1 MNNQKQFRLSVVLLL
16 VVTISIV
23 LSFGGSAKAATS
35 DVLDQE
41 QTSYSGNVWVN
52 SDYPRYQTFTPFY
65 SGQLSKID
73 ICIFDSMSSPGALK
87 VSIYNEGDLSTP
99 LGSVQLASFG
109 SGWTSVDFSSILPYL
124 TRETMYRMVVST
136 EYGGGA
142 GFGWFTSHNDAYS
155 RGYSPANGSDFA
167 FKTYMIPD
175 YALSPAESQVTIN
188 NTSLVADGTSQ
199 TTVTI
204 QLKDAQG
211 NNITTGGET
220 VTIAS
225 SVGTVSAVTDHNNG
239 SYTATLTAPT
249 TIGTGSINASVGG
262 RTIPTTASVQFVS
275 GPPSLAKSTVTV
287 NDSSLLADGTSQTT
301 VTVKLKDAQGNDVTT
316 GGATVSISSTL
327 GIIGTVTT
335 HNNGT
340 YTATL
345 TAPSTVG
352 TSILSATVNG
362 NAIAA
367 TTSVQF
373 IPKPAQ
379 TVVASVA
386 SNTPTVGS
394 NNMITL
400 SVKNALGDIDTTFNG
415 IKNVT
420 ILGYNQAP
428 NGSFGNV
435 NGEPLTSSS
444 QVVAI
449 GFTNGIATAN
459 LKLNAATTQSIEF
472 SVLGVNT
479 ASSNSVTIT
488 PVAGSA
494 ASMKVTT
501 ALKAPTM
508 NGGLFSQQPV
518 VTLYDAY
525 ENVSVN
531 DYTKIITVAK
541 KDAGAWTL
549 TGTLTAKAN
558 AGIVSFS
565 DLGSVNSANVS
576 GAQLS
581 FDATGLGQITSSG
594 VTLLPKQLT
603 VSFDATGGSP
613 VGDLTI
619 SYDEKINAP
628 TTPSKTGYTFAG
640 WYKDA
645 TLTSEWDFAAE
656 SVTEDTTLYGKWD
669 ANSYTMTFHT
679 NGGTAVAPT
688 SATYGEKATAPTAP
702 TKTGYTFAGWYKDAT
717 LTSEWDFAAE
727 TVTEDTTLY
736 GKWDANSYTM
746 TFHTNG
752 GTAVAPILATY
763 GEKATAPTAPTKT
776 GYTFAGW
783 YKDATLTTEW
793 NFATETVTEDTTL
806 YGKWAINSYTVTFN
820 TNGGTTVAPV
830 TITYDKKITKPA
842 APTKVGHTF
851 AGWYKSDT
859 LTTQWD
865 FLIDVVTKDT
875 ALYAKWFVNSSS
887 GSDGQSSTPTT
898 PSVPEN
904 PKTPSKEPSNPVETP
919 HTEPSKPETEA
930 QDIIFSDVP
939 KTHWAWEMIQ
949 DMTRKGIITGYPD
962 KTFRPN
968 DYIKRQHIAIMFTR
982 AFELEAIRET
992 VSFKDVLPS
1001 HPYYEAIT
1009 KLYQAGIVDGSNGE
1023 FHPDAFLT
1031 RAQMAKVLVEALQL
1045 TPNGISHFKDVPPT
1059 HWSYNY
1065 IATLQQE
1072 GIALGDDGYFK
1083 PNDPLTRAQFVA
1095 LMYRAMNR

>member
-1 MNNQKQFRLSVVLLL
+1 M
-16 VVTISIV
+16 
-23 LSFGGSAKAATS
+23 
-35 DVLDQE
+35 
-41 QTSYSGNVWVN
+41 
-52 SDYPRYQTFTPFY
+52 
-65 SGQLSKID
+65 
-73 ICIFDSMSSPGALK
+73 
-87 VSIYNEGDLSTP
+87 
-99 LGSVQLASFG
+99 
-109 SGWTSVDFSSILPYL
+109 
-124 TRETMYRMVVST
+124 
-136 EYGGGA
+136 
-142 GFGWFTSHNDAYS
+142 
-155 RGYSPANGSDFA
+155 
-167 FKTYMIPD
+167 
-175 YALSPAESQVTIN
+175 
-188 NTSLVADGTSQ
+188 
-199 TTVTI
+199 TI

-394 NNMITL
+394 DNMITL

-449 GFTNGIATAN
+449 DFTNGIATAN

-501 ALKAPTM
+501 DLKAPTI

-565 DLGSVNSANVS
+565 DLGSVNAANVS

-619 SYDEKINAP
+619 SYDDKIN
-628 TTPSKTGYTFAG
+628 
-640 WYKDA
+640 
-645 TLTSEWDFAAE
+645 
-656 SVTEDTTLYGKWD
+656 
-669 ANSYTMTFHT
+669 
-679 NGGTAVAPT
+679 
-688 SATYGEKATAPTAP
+688 
-702 TKTGYTFAGWYKDAT
+702 
-717 LTSEWDFAAE
+717 
-727 TVTEDTTLY
+727 
-736 GKWDANSYTM
+736 
-746 TFHTNG
+746 
-752 GTAVAPILATY
+752 
-763 GEKATAPTAPTKT
+763 APTAPTKT

-793 NFATETVTEDTTL
+793 DFATETVTEDTTL

-904 PKTPSKEPSNPVETP
+904 PKTPSNEPSNPVETP

>member
-1 MNNQKQFRLSVVLLL
+1 MNNQKQFQLSVVLLL

-87 VSIYNEGDLSTP
+87 VSIYNEEDLSTP

-124 TRETMYRMVVST
+124 MRETMYRMVVST

-155 RGYSPANGSDFA
+155 RGYSAGIESDFT

-175 YALSPAESQVTIN
+175 YALSPTESQVTIN
-188 NTSLVADGTSQ
+188 NTSLVANGTSQ

-211 NNITTGGET
+211 NNITTGGEA

-239 SYTATLTAPT
+239 TYTATLTAPT
-249 TIGTGSINASVGG
+249 TIGTGSISASVGG
-262 RTIPTTASVQFVS
+262 SAIPTTASVQFVS

-459 LKLNAATTQSIEF
+459 LKLNAAMTQSIEF

-565 DLGSVNSANVS
+565 DLGSVNSPNVS

-628 TTPSKTGYTFAG
+628 TTP
-640 WYKDA
+640 
-645 TLTSEWDFAAE
+645 
-656 SVTEDTTLYGKWD
+656 
-669 ANSYTMTFHT
+669 
-679 NGGTAVAPT
+679 
-688 SATYGEKATAPTAP
+688 

-752 GTAVAPILATY
+752 GTAIAPTSATY

-776 GYTFAGW
+776 GYTFASW
-783 YKDATLTTEW
+783 YKDATLTNKW
-793 NFATETVTEDTTL
+793 DFATETVTEDTTL

-887 GSDGQSSTPTT
+887 GSDGQSFTPTT
-898 PSVPEN
+898 RSVPEN

-968 DYIKRQHIAIMFTR
+968 DYIKRQHIAIMFAR

>member
-1 MNNQKQFRLSVVLLL
+1 MNNQKQFQLSVVLLL

-23 LSFGGSAKAATS
+23 LFFGGSAKAATS

-41 QTSYSGNVWVN
+41 QTSYSSNIWVN

-73 ICIFDSMSSPGALK
+73 IGIMDRFGSPGALK
-87 VSIYNEGDLSTP
+87 VSIYKEGDLSTP
-99 LGSVQLASFG
+99 LGSAQLASFG

-136 EYGGGA
+136 ENGGSA
-142 GFGWFTSHNDAYS
+142 GFGWFTSNYDAYS
-155 RGYSPANGSDFA
+155 RGYSSGFGIDFT

-316 GGATVSISSTL
+316 GGATVSILSTL

-628 TTPSKTGYTFAG
+628 TTP
-640 WYKDA
+640 
-645 TLTSEWDFAAE
+645 
-656 SVTEDTTLYGKWD
+656 
-669 ANSYTMTFHT
+669 
-679 NGGTAVAPT
+679 
-688 SATYGEKATAPTAP
+688 

-783 YKDATLTTEW
+783 YKDATLTNKWDFATESVTEDTTLYGKW
-793 NFATETVTEDTTL
+793 DANSYTMTFHTNGGTTVAPILATYGEKATAPTAPTKTGYTFAGWYKDATLTNKWDFATETVTEDTIL
-806 YGKWAINSYTVTFN
+806 YVKWAINSYTVTFN

-904 PKTPSKEPSNPVETP
+904 PKTPSNEPSNPVETP

>member
-1 MNNQKQFRLSVVLLL
+1 MNNQKQFRLSVVLLV

-23 LSFGGSAKAATS
+23 LFFGGSAKAATS

-87 VSIYNEGDLSTP
+87 VSIYKEGDLSTP
-99 LGSVQLASFG
+99 LGSAQLASFG
-109 SGWTSVDFSSILPYL
+109 SGWASVDFSSILPYL

-136 EYGGGA
+136 ENGGSA
-142 GFGWFTSHNDAYS
+142 GFGWFTSHNDAYL
-155 RGYSPANGSDFA
+155 RGYAPAIGMDFT

-175 YALSPAESQVTIN
+175 YALSPTESQVTIN
-188 NTSLVADGTSQ
+188 NISLVADGTSQ

-211 NNITTGGET
+211 NNITTGGEA

-225 SVGTVSAVTDHNNG
+225 SLGTVSAVTDHNNG
-239 SYTATLTAPT
+239 TYTATLTAPT
-249 TIGTGSINASVGG
+249 TIGTGSISASVGG
-262 RTIPTTASVQFVS
+262 SAIPTTASVQFVS

-287 NDSSLLADGTSQTT
+287 NDNSLLADGTSQTT

-316 GGATVSISSTL
+316 GGATVSILSTL
-327 GIIGTVTT
+327 GTIGTVTN
-335 HNNGT
+335 HNNGA

-345 TAPSTVG
+345 TAPSTAG
-352 TSILSATVNG
+352 TSTISATVNG

-373 IPKPAQ
+373 NPKPAQ
-379 TVVASVA
+379 TVDATVA

-394 NNMITL
+394 DNMITL

-420 ILGYNQAP
+420 IFGYNQAP
-428 NGSFGNV
+428 NGSIGHL
-435 NGEPLTSSS
+435 NGQPLTSSS
-444 QVVAI
+444 QLVAL
-449 GFTNGIATAN
+449 GFTNGVATVS
-459 LKLNAATTQSIEF
+459 LKLNAATTQSIGF
-472 SVLGVNT
+472 IVSGVST
-479 ASSNSVTIT
+479 ATTNSLTIT

-501 ALKAPTM
+501 DLKAPTI
-508 NGGLFSQQPV
+508 NGGIFSQQPV

-525 ENVSVN
+525 ENISVN
-531 DYTKIITVAK
+531 DYTKVITVAK
-541 KDAGAWTL
+541 KDAGAWML

-565 DLGSVNSANVS
+565 DLGSVNAANVS
-576 GAQLS
+576 SAQLS
-581 FDATGLGQITSSG
+581 FDATGLGQITSSA
-594 VTLLPKQLT
+594 VTLLPKPFT
-603 VSFDATGGSP
+603 VSFDVNGGSP
-613 VGDLTI
+613 VIDLTI
-619 SYDEKINAP
+619 SYGDKII
-628 TTPSKTGYTFAG
+628 
-640 WYKDA
+640 
-645 TLTSEWDFAAE
+645 
-656 SVTEDTTLYGKWD
+656 
-669 ANSYTMTFHT
+669 
-679 NGGTAVAPT
+679 
-688 SATYGEKATAPTAP
+688 APTAP
-702 TKTGYTFAGWYKDAT
+702 TKTGY
-717 LTSEWDFAAE
+717 
-727 TVTEDTTLY
+727 
-736 GKWDANSYTM
+736 
-746 TFHTNG
+746 
-752 GTAVAPILATY
+752 
-763 GEKATAPTAPTKT
+763 
-776 GYTFAGW
+776 
-783 YKDATLTTEW
+783 
-793 NFATETVTEDTTL
+793 
-806 YGKWAINSYTVTFN
+806 
-820 TNGGTTVAPV
+820 
-830 TITYDKKITKPA
+830 
-842 APTKVGHTF
+842 TF

-875 ALYAKWFVNSSS
+875 TLYAKWFVNSSS

-904 PKTPSKEPSNPVETP
+904 PETPSKEPSNPVETP
-919 HTEPSKPETEA
+919 QTEPSKPEIE
-930 QDIIFSDVP
+930 QEIIFSDVP

-968 DYIKRQHIAIMFTR
+968 DYIKRQHIAVMFAR
-982 AFELEAIRET
+982 AFELEPIRET
-992 VSFKDVLPS
+992 VPFKDVLPS

-1045 TPNGISHFKDVPPT
+1045 TPDGTSHFKDVPPT

-1083 PNDPLTRAQFVA
+1083 PNDPMTRAQFVA
-1095 LMYRAMNR
+1095 LMSRAMNR

>member
-1 MNNQKQFRLSVVLLL
+1 M
-16 VVTISIV
+16 
-23 LSFGGSAKAATS
+23 
-35 DVLDQE
+35 
-41 QTSYSGNVWVN
+41 
-52 SDYPRYQTFTPFY
+52 
-65 SGQLSKID
+65 
-73 ICIFDSMSSPGALK
+73 
-87 VSIYNEGDLSTP
+87 
-99 LGSVQLASFG
+99 
-109 SGWTSVDFSSILPYL
+109 
-124 TRETMYRMVVST
+124 
-136 EYGGGA
+136 
-142 GFGWFTSHNDAYS
+142 
-155 RGYSPANGSDFA
+155 
-167 FKTYMIPD
+167 
-175 YALSPAESQVTIN
+175 
-188 NTSLVADGTSQ
+188 
-199 TTVTI
+199 TI

-394 NNMITL
+394 DNMITL

-449 GFTNGIATAN
+449 DFTNGIATAN

-501 ALKAPTM
+501 DLKAPTI

-565 DLGSVNSANVS
+565 DLGSVNAANVS

-619 SYDEKINAP
+619 SYDDKIN
-628 TTPSKTGYTFAG
+628 
-640 WYKDA
+640 
-645 TLTSEWDFAAE
+645 
-656 SVTEDTTLYGKWD
+656 
-669 ANSYTMTFHT
+669 
-679 NGGTAVAPT
+679 
-688 SATYGEKATAPTAP
+688 APTAP

-717 LTSEWDFAAE
+717 LTTEWDFATE

-783 YKDATLTTEW
+783 YKDATLTNKWDFATETVTEDTTLYGKW
-793 NFATETVTEDTTL
+793 DANSYTVTFHTDGGTAVAPITATYGEKATAPTAPTKTGYTFAGWYKDATLTNKWDFATETVTEDTTL

-904 PKTPSKEPSNPVETP
+904 PKTPSNEPSNPVETP